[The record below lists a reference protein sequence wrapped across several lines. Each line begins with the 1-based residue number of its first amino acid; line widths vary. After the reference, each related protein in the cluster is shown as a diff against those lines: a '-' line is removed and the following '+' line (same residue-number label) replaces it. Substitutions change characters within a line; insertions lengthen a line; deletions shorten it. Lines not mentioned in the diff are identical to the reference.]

1 VNARVYLNT
10 STLAASSSIDG
21 GGFTPPTLRAFGD
34 VIFRFRLSREIEG
47 QSVPDDRPIDSVTAR
62 IGYQDSAPTSGAV
75 TLDITVGGNTKT
87 TASLAYDA
95 TAAQVK
101 TALDN
106 ALTSPL
112 NTLAPVTVDAI
123 DEGYRIV
130 FADADETVTVS
141 AATNTLWPLSFVNAD
156 RIEFN
161 GGWATILGYR
171 QAPVAEVAAAEETVA
186 PEPTIT
192 REQAGS
198 TTDGVAINEVQKI
211 LLSPSYA
218 GGTWRL
224 VWDGVKGAIL
234 PGFPTVEQL
243 QEALDALAPSGGIF
257 TLIAVEDGVLVEFAG
272 AMAGEGQELMTA
284 EEFTPPPT
292 EYVVVL
298 PTATAAMRTLM
309 AGAGTDSEVEIPM
322 DITVTVEDDSAADNL
337 ADHTFPF
344 LLTFSRPV
352 SDDSRNVSASLDW
365 TQPLSRV
372 NNLAFSPD
380 SLLVGNRAIR
390 KVIGDGA
397 ATSFVVNH
405 NLGSLSGTFTA
416 DASTDVCSRAAH
428 NFHNGDPVTVSSSN
442 TLPAGLTAG
451 TTYYIVSATTGTFKL
466 SATPG
471 GSAVNITSA
480 GSGTHTVTM
489 ADGTTDVV
497 FVEVWEA
504 AGLKRRVSPED
515 YTVAITTDDSITI
528 SAFASTPTAGQYLA
542 VVQTAGRPATYQAH
556 THAIAEIT
564 GLQAILDAQSAA
576 IAALQATSGNLG
588 AINNAGLT
596 SGKLTRYLGGY
607 FAMPGVSTLPEAP
620 GTLLGWNP
628 YALPLNPL
636 SPARL
641 QGAVHLLAASVENL
655 PTPLPAASSTYVG
668 RVFTTATARTDFP
681 KGGLLAGD
689 HAACDGRTWYR
700 VARNGSETTW
710 YPQTYE
716 LELFRFAVTT
726 DDLVTGSVLDLNFGI
741 EAALFTAAA
750 RERTRRS
757 GMRWTLLVEYGTQ
770 TADSTPATTG
780 ANLDTYFSSP
790 TTMLSYT
797 LYLSEKP
804 WNGRFGITVTRPSAG
819 AITATATKMFK
830 TAAALA
836 APSTGNFAIRA
847 RLTRGD
853 VEDAPTDPKGLI
865 AVRGFDVGGDGQPDD
880 TLGKYSITS

>member
-1 VNARVYLNT
+1 MNARVYLNT

-21 GGFTPPTLRAFGD
+21 GGFTPPTLRAYGD

-112 NTLAPVTVDAI
+112 NALAPVTVDAI

-337 ADHTFPF
+337 ANHTFPF

-451 TTYYIVSATTGTFKL
+451 TTYYIISATTGTFKL
-466 SATPG
+466 STTPG

-504 AGLKRRVSPED
+504 AGLKRRVSSED
-515 YTVAITTDDSITI
+515 YTVAITSEDSITI

-576 IAALQATSGNLG
+576 IAALQAGNF
-588 AINNAGLT
+588 
-596 SGKLTRYLGGY
+596 GGS
-607 FAMPGVSTLPEAP
+607 APALKTTIGSSDTPIPRTWTILRSRTLPPDP
-620 GTLLGWNP
+620 GTLDGWNP
-628 YALPLNPL
+628 FTEGSTLRDLRLLPAVHCAVVSVEALP
-636 SPARL
+636 AI
-641 QGAVHLLAASVENL
+641 
-655 PTPLPAASSTYVG
+655 LPAPSSEYRN
-668 RVFTTATARTDFP
+668 RVFYSALDVP
-681 KGGLLAGD
+681 GLLLSGQY
-689 HAACDGRTWYR
+689 AACDGREWYR
-700 VARNGSETTW
+700 VRRESESESTW
-710 YPQTYE
+710 YPTAFE
-716 LELFRFAVTT
+716 FEFFKFSISP
-726 DDLVTGSVLDLNFGI
+726 DDLVLRSRFDLSTGIEMALYDPSRRPVERRTVGRASLILERGVRVSDTSPGTTGSNIAVHFGSPVIMGQLDFDLT
-741 EAALFTAAA
+741 AMPMRKKFTA
-750 RERTRRS
+750 S
-757 GMRWTLLVEYGTQ
+757 
-770 TADSTPATTG
+770 
-780 ANLDTYFSSP
+780 
-790 TTMLSYT
+790 
-797 LYLSEKP
+797 
-804 WNGRFGITVTRPSAG
+804 VTRAG
-819 AITATATKMFK
+819 DGTLTAHVGKM
-830 TAAALA
+830 LA
-836 APSTGNFAIRA
+836 APAAVSAPATADFALRLRLGRVDFQNLPEDGRGLFAA
-847 RLTRGD
+847 RGHDIGTDGKPD
-853 VEDAPTDPKGLI
+853 VALGRWTI
-865 AVRGFDVGGDGQPDD
+865 A
-880 TLGKYSITS
+880 

>member
-1 VNARVYLNT
+1 MNARVYLNT

-21 GGFTPPTLRAFGD
+21 GGFTPPTLRAYGD

-62 IGYQDSAPTSGAV
+62 IGYQDAAPTSGAV

-87 TASLAYDA
+87 TASLAYNA

-112 NTLAPVTVDAI
+112 NGLAPVTVDAI

-171 QAPVAEVAAAEETVA
+171 QAPVAEVATAEETVA
-186 PEPTIT
+186 PAPTISS
-192 REQAGS
+192 EQVGS

-243 QEALDALAPSGGIF
+243 QEALDALAPSGGSF

-272 AMAGEGQELMTA
+272 SMAGEAQELMTT

-337 ADHTFPF
+337 ADHAFPF

-428 NFHNGDPVTVSSSN
+428 NFHNGDPVTVSTSN
-442 TLPAGLTAG
+442 TLPAGLTAS
-451 TTYYIVSATTGTFKL
+451 TTYYIVSATTNTFKL
-466 SATPG
+466 ATTPG
-471 GSAVNITSA
+471 GAAVNITSA

-528 SAFASTPTAGQYLA
+528 SAFASTPTGGQYLA

-596 SGKLTRYLGGY
+596 SGTLTRGLGTY
-607 FAMPGVSTLPEAP
+607 WAMPGVPTMPETPA
-620 GTLLGWNP
+620 TLLGWDP
-628 YALPLNPL
+628 YVLEQPLAPR
-636 SPARL
+636 RL
-641 QGAVHLLAASVENL
+641 LGAVHLAAASVENL
-655 PTPLPAASSTYVG
+655 PSPLPAASAAYVG
-668 RVFTTATARTDFP
+668 RVFTTASARTDFP
-681 KGGLLAGD
+681 GGGLLAGD
-689 HAACDGRTWYR
+689 HAACDGRVWYR

-710 YPQTYE
+710 YPQAYE
-716 LELFRFAVTT
+716 IELFRFAITD
-726 DDLVTGSVLDLNFGI
+726 DDLVASSVLDLAFGL
-741 EAALFTAAA
+741 EAALFTSPL
-750 RERTRRS
+750 RPRTRRS
-757 GMRWTLLVEYGTQ
+757 GMRWSLRIQHGVPTS
-770 TADSTPATTG
+770 DSTPAVTG
-780 ANLDTYFSSP
+780 SNLDTYFSAP
-790 TTMLSYT
+790 TDMLVYS

-804 WNGRFGITVTRPSAG
+804 WNGRFGVQITRPSAG
-819 AITATATKMFK
+819 SITAVGTKNFK
-830 TAAALA
+830 SAAALS
-836 APSTGNFAIRA
+836 APASANFAIRA
-847 RLTRGD
+847 ILTRGD
-853 VEDAPTDPKGLI
+853 VEDTPADPRGLI
-865 AVRGFDVGGDGQPDD
+865 AVRGFDVGADGQPDD
-880 TLGKYSITS
+880 TLGRYSIAS